1 MPLKSL
7 ISKIFNIDKKEK
19 MVLKE
24 LENMLDIMN
33 DACSSLTALISSFS
47 KDLVEEV
54 INCERMG
61 DVARRNVEVHLFE
74 GAFLPQARHLFFTLA
89 ERMDNIIDTMED
101 SAKIMELIN
110 RKIDKDIQEGLLKI
124 MEITKKCC
132 EMLKESFF
140 YFKNGNEEKMKKKI
154 EEIMLLENK
163 IDDIKHELYKKMI
176 SHENCMFWIEKETSD
191 LVELVESISDSV
203 EDAADVLRIIVISMK
218 V

>member
-1 MPLKSL
+1 MRLRNIL
-7 ISKIFNIDKKEK
+7 SKLFRIDKREE

-24 LENMLDIMN
+24 LESMLDIMN
-33 DACSSLTALISSFS
+33 DACSSLTALLSSFS

-89 ERMDNIIDTMED
+89 ERMDNIIDKMED
-101 SAKIMELIN
+101 SAKIIELIN
-110 RKIDKDIQEGLLKI
+110 EKMDKDIQSGLLKI

-132 EMLKESFF
+132 IMLKESFF
-140 YFKNGNEEKMKKKI
+140 YFKDGEEEKMKKKI
-154 EEIMLLENK
+154 EEIRILENK
-163 IDDIKHELYKKMI
+163 IDNIKHELYKKMI
-176 SHENCMFWIEKETSD
+176 SHKNCTFWIEKETSD
-191 LVELVESISDSV
+191 LVELVESISDAV
-203 EDAADVLRIIVISMK
+203 EDAADVLRVIVISMK